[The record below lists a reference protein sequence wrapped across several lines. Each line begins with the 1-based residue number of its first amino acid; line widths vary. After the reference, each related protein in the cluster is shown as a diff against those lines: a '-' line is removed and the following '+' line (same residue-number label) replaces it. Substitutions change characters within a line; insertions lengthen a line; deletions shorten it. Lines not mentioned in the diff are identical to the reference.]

1 MYIHTLS
8 DELRRQFGGK
18 VYKISLSGGMTCPN
32 RDGTLGVGG
41 CTFCTGSGEFAAHG
55 DMAEQLKSARE
66 RVAFKAK
73 NAQYI
78 AYFQDHTNTY
88 APPERLR
95 ALFTAAMAPDDI
107 VALSIGTRPD
117 CLGPEVLDLLAELNE
132 QKPVW
137 VELGLQ
143 TVHDTTARA
152 IRRGYDLPVFEAAVT
167 ALRQIGVT
175 VIVHQI
181 IGLPGETPEMI
192 AQTADYIARCGAQ
205 GVKFHL
211 LHVLRGTELAQEYA
225 EGRVEVLSQEAY
237 IALLEDCIRHQSRE
251 MVIHRMT
258 GDGDKRIL
266 VAPLWSADKKR
277 VLAAMQRA
285 FERDDL
291 EQGSLYREE

>member
-8 DELRRQFGGK
+8 TELRRQFGGK
-18 VYKISLSGGMTCPN
+18 VYKLSLSGGMTCPN
-32 RDGTLGVGG
+32 RDGTLGIGG

-55 DMAEQLKSARE
+55 DIARQLVEAREKVVFKAKSAR
-66 RVAFKAK
+66 
-73 NAQYI
+73 YI

-88 APPERLR
+88 APVDKLR
-95 ALFTAAMAPDDI
+95 SLFTAAMAPDEV
-107 VALSIGTRPD
+107 VALSVATRPD
-117 CLGPEVLDLLAELNE
+117 CLGGDVLALLAELNG

-143 TVHDTTARA
+143 TIHESTART
-152 IRRGYDLPVFEAAVT
+152 IRRGYELPVFEQAMA

-192 AQTADYIARCGAQ
+192 AQTADYIAHSGAQ

-211 LHVLRGTELAQEYA
+211 LHVMRGTDLADDYA
-225 EGRVEVLSQEAY
+225 AGKVEVLTQERY
-237 IALLEDCIRHQSRE
+237 IALLEDCIRRQSRE

-258 GDGDKRIL
+258 GDGDKRTL

-277 VLAAMQRA
+277 VLTAIQTA
-285 FERDDL
+285 FARDDVM
-291 EQGSLYREE
+291 QGSLYREE